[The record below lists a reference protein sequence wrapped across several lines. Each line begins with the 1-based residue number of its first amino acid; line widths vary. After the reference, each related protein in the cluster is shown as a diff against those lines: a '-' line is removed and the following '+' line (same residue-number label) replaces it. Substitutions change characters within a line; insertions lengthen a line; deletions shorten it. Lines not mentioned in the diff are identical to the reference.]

1 MAVALA
7 PRAAELDATTTVIER
22 SHDALAALLHYDE
35 RLHRANIQHD
45 PVSCLVCFA
54 ER

>member
-1 MAVALA
+1 MAVAFA
-7 PRAAELDATTTVIER
+7 PRATEDATTTVIER